1 MAKKKV
7 KAKPKAKVSKD
18 ININIKNI
26 MKQIQ
31 NEPPRPRQDFINV
44 MKKRPVEDFNTGQ
57 MHRLFAPAVTYASNP
72 LQAFQGVAPI
82 ANPPAIAQIG
92 AEPARYKP
100 EPILIESN
108 PFDIAPKVQPPPLEP
123 VKRAPLFLGD
133 TPAPRW
139 SDKDELDALDL
150 DVDPYRQPAKAYAEA
165 ISEHLPYY
173 AVNVSGNPQIVPA
186 SNVAAQAAA
195 PRAMPVNRPISV
207 LEMMGANTPPWKSG
221 RMDRAAERIS
231 VLSKQY
237 PMYSEAGAIS
247 RATPRE

>member
-7 KAKPKAKVSKD
+7 KKAKAKVSKD

-57 MHRLFAPAVTYASNP
+57 MHRLFAPAVTYAANP

-108 PFDIAPKVQPPPLEP
+108 PFDIAPRVQPPPLQP
-123 VKRAPLFLGD
+123 VQRAPLFLGD
-133 TPAPRW
+133 TPSSKW
-139 SDKDELDALDL
+139 SNIDELDALDL

-173 AVNVSGNPQIVPA
+173 AVNVSGNPQIVPS

-195 PRAMPVNRPISV
+195 PRAMPVNRPITV
-207 LEMMGANTPPWKSG
+207 IEMMGANTPPWKSG
-221 RMDRAAERIS
+221 RMDRAAKRIS

-237 PMYSEAGAIS
+237 PMYSEAGMIS
-247 RATPRE
+247 SATPRE